1 MRTTSSRLTIWLAAA
16 ALAAGLPTVLM
27 ARVKVEVNYDKK
39 FDFKP
44 ARTWA
49 WNPSGPGQIMMART
63 ADDDKEAAR
72 KMAEPIILEGVAS
85 ELAKRGL
92 TAATGQPDL
101 TVSYYLLLTSGV
113 NAQYMGQ
120 FLSATPEW
128 GLPPFP
134 PATQSFKATNN
145 GALVIDF
152 NANNDIVWRGVAQA
166 QLDIGIDLKKREAVL
181 REGIR
186 DLIKRFPPK

>member
-1 MRTTSSRLTIWLAAA
+1 MRTTSSRLTIWLATA

-27 ARVKVEVNYDKK
+27 ARVKVQVNYDKK

-44 ARTWA
+44 VRTWA
-49 WNPSGPGQIMMART
+49 WNPSGPGQLMMART

-101 TVSYYLLLTSGV
+101 TVTYYLLLTSGV
-113 NAQYMGQ
+113 DAQYMGQ

-152 NANNDIVWRGVAQA
+152 NAKNDIVWRGIAQA

>member
-1 MRTTSSRLTIWLAAA
+1 MLTRSSKLTLWLAAA
-16 ALAAGLPTVLM
+16 ALAVGLPTVLA
-27 ARVKVEVNYDKK
+27 ARVKVHVNYDKK

-44 ARTWA
+44 MRTWA
-49 WNPSGPGQIMMART
+49 WNPSGPGEVRMART

-72 KMAEPIILEGVAS
+72 KMAEPIILEGIPS

-92 TAATGQPDL
+92 SEAKGRPDL
-101 TVSYYLLLTSGV
+101 TVTYYLLLTSGV
-113 NAQYMGQ
+113 NAQTMGQ

-152 NANNDIVWRGVAQA
+152 HAQNDIVWRGVAQA
-166 QLDIGIDLKKREAVL
+166 QLDIGIDRKKRESVL
-181 REGIR
+181 REAIR

>member
-1 MRTTSSRLTIWLAAA
+1 MLTRSSKLTTWLAVA
-16 ALAAGLPTVLM
+16 ALSVGLPTALA
-27 ARVKVEVNYDKK
+27 ARVKVSVNYDKK
-39 FDFKP
+39 VDFKP
-44 ARTWA
+44 LRTWA
-49 WNPSGPGQIMMART
+49 WNPSGPGEVRMART

-72 KMAEPIILEGVAS
+72 KMAEPILLEAIPT

-92 TAATGQPDL
+92 SEAKGKPDL
-101 TVSYYLLLTSGV
+101 TVTYYLLLTAGV
-113 NAQYMGQ
+113 DAQVMGQ

-128 GLPPFP
+128 GLPPFA

-152 NANNDIVWRGVAQA
+152 HTQNDIVWRGVAQA
-166 QLDIGIDLKKREAVL
+166 QLDTDIDRKKRESVL
-181 REGIR
+181 REAIR

>member
-1 MRTTSSRLTIWLAAA
+1 MRRTTSRLTIWLAAA
-16 ALAAGLPTVLM
+16 AFAAGLPTVLM
-27 ARVKVEVNYDKK
+27 ARVKVQVNYDKK

-49 WNPSGPGQIMMART
+49 WNPSGAGQIMMART

-101 TVSYYLLLTSGV
+101 TVTYYLLLTSGV

-152 NANNDIVWRGVAQA
+152 NARNDIVWRGVAQA